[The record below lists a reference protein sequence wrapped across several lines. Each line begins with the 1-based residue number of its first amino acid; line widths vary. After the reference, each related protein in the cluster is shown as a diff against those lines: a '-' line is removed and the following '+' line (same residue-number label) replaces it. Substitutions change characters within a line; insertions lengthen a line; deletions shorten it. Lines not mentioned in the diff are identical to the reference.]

1 MQYPSTQEITHI
13 VRNRVVDP
21 STFRARSFCPITPE
35 YVLDIQYDV
44 LAPSYGMTRAHNVG
58 SNPATTNVPVM
69 STQRFGTAYWK
80 ETLTL
85 NEKELLYARNA
96 GSYHQRAGRDLVV
109 QRALHL
115 DTRLETRL
123 EWLPWQVLVAGQI
136 AINDNNVSYTVTYG
150 LPAANKPDLS
160 GDSANKWSAATCNP
174 VDNINDWV
182 ALYRGSG
189 AKPKTVF
196 MNQIT
201 AKYLTR
207 STAIQNL
214 LKNTIYVK
222 NLGVTQMPDVLK
234 MLIPNLDFEIYD
246 GGYLDETKTFQPF
259 IPDGR
264 VCMIGDYTGEKMMDF
279 VSTISLH
286 NGGID
291 KPAPGKF
298 AIVED
303 ESQNKKNPHI
313 DITTGIYGLPRVFHP
328 EWIVSAKVF

>member
-1 MQYPSTQEITHI
+1 MQYPTTQEISHV

-44 LAPSYGMTRAHNVG
+44 LAPSFGMTRAHNVG
-58 SNPATTNVPVM
+58 SDPATVNVPVM
-69 STQRFGTAYWK
+69 STNRFGTAYWK
-80 ETLTL
+80 ETLRL
-85 NEKELLYARNA
+85 NEKELLYARQA
-96 GSYHQRAGRDLVV
+96 GTYSQRAGRDLVV

-123 EWLPWQVLVAGQI
+123 EWLAWQVLIAGQI
-136 AINDNNVSYTVTYG
+136 AINDNNVNYTVPYNIPG
-150 LPAANKPDLS
+150 ANKPDLS
-160 GDSANKWSAATCNP
+160 ADTTYKWSATTAVP
-174 VDNINDWV
+174 VDNLNDWV
-182 ALYRGSG
+182 ALYRGTG
-189 AKPKTVF
+189 AKPNKVWF
-196 MNQIT
+196 NQIT
-201 AKYLTR
+201 AKNLVKNT
-207 STAIQNL
+207 SIQSL
-214 LKNTIYVK
+214 LKNTVYVA
-222 NLGVTQMPDVLK
+222 NLSVQKMPEVLK

-264 VCMIGDYTGEKMMDF
+264 VCMTGDYTGEKMMDF

-303 ESQNKKNPHI
+303 ESQKTKNPFI
-313 DITTGIYGLPRVFHP
+313 DITAGIYGLPRVFHP